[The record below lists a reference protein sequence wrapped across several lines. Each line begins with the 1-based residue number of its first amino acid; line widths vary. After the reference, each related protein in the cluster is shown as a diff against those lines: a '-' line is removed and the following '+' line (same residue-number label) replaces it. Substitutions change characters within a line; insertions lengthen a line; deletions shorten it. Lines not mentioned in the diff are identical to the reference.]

1 MDLKIA
7 ARMIAVVA
15 IGAGLTA
22 AISALHHDDG
32 PEDTPSLRLRDPG
45 GDPPITRLARCRDK
59 GVAALDDPSCRKAW
73 DEARRRFFRTGNSE
87 PSVLPKPGLDKAL
100 SP

>member
-22 AISALHHDDG
+22 AISALRHDNG
-32 PEDTPSLRLRDPG
+32 PEDISPLHLRDPG
-45 GDPPITRLARCRDK
+45 GDPSLSVLARCR
-59 GVAALDDPSCRKAW
+59 GMGMAALENPDCRKAW
-73 DEARRRFFRTGNSE
+73 TETRRRFFGADRLERPVT
-87 PSVLPKPGLDKAL
+87 PKPGTDRAP

>member
-22 AISALHHDDG
+22 AISALHRDGG
-32 PEDTPSLRLRDPG
+32 PEVTPSLRLRGPG
-45 GDPPITRLARCRDK
+45 GDPSLRMLARCRDM
-59 GVAALDDPSCRKAW
+59 GMAALDDPECRKAW
-73 DEARRRFFRTGNSE
+73 IETRRRFFGTDKPER
-87 PSVLPKPGLDKAL
+87 PMMPKPSADEKP

>member
-22 AISALHHDDG
+22 AISALRHDNG
-32 PEDTPSLRLRDPG
+32 PEDISPLHLRDPG
-45 GDPPITRLARCRDK
+45 GDPSLSVLARCRGWEWRRSK
-59 GVAALDDPSCRKAW
+59 IPIAARP
-73 DEARRRFFRTGNSE
+73 G
-87 PSVLPKPGLDKAL
+87 PKPDAASLERIGW
-100 SP
+100 SVR

>member
-32 PEDTPSLRLRDPG
+32 PEDPPSLRLRDPG
-45 GDPPITRLARCRDK
+45 GDPPFGVLDRCRDM
-59 GVAALDDPSCRKAW
+59 GTAALDDAACRKTW
-73 DEARRRFFRTGNSE
+73 TETRRRFFGADKQER
-87 PSVLPKPGLDKAL
+87 SVTPNPGTDGML